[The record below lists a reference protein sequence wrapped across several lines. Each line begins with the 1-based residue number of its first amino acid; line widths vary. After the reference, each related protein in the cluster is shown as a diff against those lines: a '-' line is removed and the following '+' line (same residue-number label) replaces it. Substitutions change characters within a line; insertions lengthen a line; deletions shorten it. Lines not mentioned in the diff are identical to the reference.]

1 MRTFFT
7 QLGETLLFHRDVKF
21 GPLPP
26 LLVAMTIVTGLVDS
40 FSYLALGHVFVANMT
55 GNVVL
60 LAFSLVGAH
69 GFSSTSSLVSLGSFG
84 LGSVVAGR
92 ISAWLESNRGRHLGF
107 AAGLQ
112 ALLLATAADPCRAE
126 RATSLGGLPLQSD
139 HRPRP
144 RDGDPERHGAET
156 GGSRA
161 DHDGAHPDDIWYGR
175 RQRARQRARIQV
187 RTPPSGRCRHA
198 RGRSSRGGA
207 HRPPP
212 QRLPPPLHGVDRRR
226 SGNDR
231 RQPGQIQPL
240 LGRLAWVG
248 GASLATAWAGWTES
262 LRRPSGTA
270 CGSRRPRRRAV
281 GWPGQRCSRP
291 ARCGRF
297 LRVPAIGSRWAGRAA
312 QEGSLT
318 TSAS

>member
-112 ALLLATAADPCRAE
+112 ALLLATAAVLAAE

-156 GGSRA
+156 GGARA

-240 LGRLAWVG
+240 LGRLAWVA
-248 GASLATAWAGWTES
+248 GASRDSVGGLDRVFTEAVRDSVRVAAAAAPCCRLAWTAVLAT
-262 LRRPSGTA
+262 
-270 CGSRRPRRRAV
+270 GSVRAL
-281 GWPGQRCSRP
+281 
-291 ARCGRF
+291 
-297 LRVPAIGSRWAGRAA
+297 LRVPAIGSRWAGRA